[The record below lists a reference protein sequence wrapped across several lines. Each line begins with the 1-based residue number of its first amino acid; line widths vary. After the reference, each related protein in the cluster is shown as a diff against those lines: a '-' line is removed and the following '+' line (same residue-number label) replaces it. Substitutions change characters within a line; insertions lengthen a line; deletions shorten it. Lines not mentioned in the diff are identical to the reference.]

1 MHSVQE
7 PAPKASS
14 FRKLLRIITGTLLL
28 CFVLMMIFADPRG
41 RIQGLGTY
49 GTLMFGL
56 LFLSLFV
63 KRAI

>member
-7 PAPKASS
+7 PAPKTSLL
-14 FRKLLRIITGTLLL
+14 RKLLRIISGTLLL
-28 CFVLMMIFADPRG
+28 CFVLMMVFGDPQG
-41 RIQGLGTY
+41 PVQGLGTF
-49 GTLMFGL
+49 GTILFGL